1 MAETYILLKDL
12 PGRKLR
18 KQIRNFV
25 NDDDVS
31 LVNSDGLHF
40 TVKIKRGKMILS
52 QHMDIGP
59 DEKTGSVGECPSL
72 ATM

>member
-18 KQIRNFV
+18 KQIRSFV

-31 LVNSDGLHF
+31 IVDTEGLHF

-52 QHMDIGP
+52 QQMDIRP
-59 DEKTGSVGECPSL
+59 DEKTGSVGEYPSL